1 MIILP
6 CFLEL
11 RFARVFIFM
20 DFIEVAR
27 VELLKDELAVP
38 SNSVIK
44 HMFLYLLMH
53 YAVANNFLVNS
64 KTRRFFERSI

>member
-1 MIILP
+1 
-6 CFLEL
+6 
-11 RFARVFIFM
+11 M

-38 SNSVIK
+38 SISVIK
-44 HMFLYLLMH
+44 HMFLMH